1 MMARYGPPAWLIRF
15 LRSETCLTSETR
27 KPFAEGVPSGQ
38 FGAHI

>member
-27 KPFAEGVPSGQ
+27 KPFAEGKLVCQ
-38 FGAHI
+38 FGRAL